1 MDELQE
7 LKQKVTELISSPS
20 GIHDELLQEVNA
32 MLLTQYVICV
42 KNIVIEPL
50 RVEAYLY
57 VDGSY
62 EDKFIH
68 RPNRNAPYGVCQ
80 RNRFGQLYRPLLYAG
95 PTIG

>member
-42 KNIVIEPL
+42 KISSLSRSESKRIYMWTVVMKINSFTAQTETLPTVSASVIDL
-50 RVEAYLY
+50 VNCM
-57 VDGSY
+57 
-62 EDKFIH
+62 FI
-68 RPNRNAPYGVCQ
+68 PAM
-80 RNRFGQLYRPLLYAG
+80 AA
-95 PTIG
+95 